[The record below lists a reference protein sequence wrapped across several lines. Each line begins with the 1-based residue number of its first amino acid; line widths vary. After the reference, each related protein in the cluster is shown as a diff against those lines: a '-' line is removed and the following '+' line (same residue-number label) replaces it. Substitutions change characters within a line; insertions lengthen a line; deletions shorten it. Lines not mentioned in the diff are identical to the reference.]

1 MPMKTNLEALPN
13 KRLLKIHKRLTAK
26 VQKSHRQ
33 VVFWTK
39 LLKLLPSTI
48 KPETFLSLVE
58 EAARAARLRAHQA
71 GEANRIRLNAVSR
84 IIRQRKLKGLA

>member
-1 MPMKTNLEALPN
+1 MKKTLETLPN
-13 KRLLKIHKRLTAK
+13 RQLLKIHRRLSSK
-26 VQKSHRQ
+26 IRKSHRQ

-39 LLKLLPSTI
+39 LLKLMPSTI
-48 KPETFLSLVE
+48 KPDTFLSLVE